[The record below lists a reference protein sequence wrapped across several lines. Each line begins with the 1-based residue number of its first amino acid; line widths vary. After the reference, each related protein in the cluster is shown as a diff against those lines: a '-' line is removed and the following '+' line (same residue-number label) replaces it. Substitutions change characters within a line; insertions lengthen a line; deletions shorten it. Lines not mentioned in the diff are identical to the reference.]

1 MPLTV
6 AIQAS
11 PILEAKGETMRSRL
25 LVTLVGGLLL
35 SACGTLSARQATRTT
50 TPTQTTTVTT
60 TTVMATTT
68 STKPAPEEIS
78 SDVDLTDVDAALADL
93 DQLIGEL
100 DASLTKDEG
109 DVTQ

>member
-1 MPLTV
+1 
-6 AIQAS
+6 
-11 PILEAKGETMRSRL
+11 
-25 LVTLVGGLLL
+25 
-35 SACGTLSARQATRTT
+35 
-50 TPTQTTTVTT
+50 
-60 TTVMATTT
+60 MATTT